1 MQKQAIGSLSTE
13 KAHWLDVHK
22 FLIGWS
28 LSNTGQHSFFSLLNR
43 ATTTPTPTNHQWKQT
58 NKEPSLQAAY

>member
-28 LSNTGQHSFFSLLNR
+28 LSIKVQTQVNTHFFLYSTEQQQHPHQP
-43 ATTTPTPTNHQWKQT
+43 TTNG
-58 NKEPSLQAAY
+58 SR